1 MGAVWNIIYRSR
13 QDTLWSKLTLFNA
26 VTLASV
32 LYCSHIWG
40 IRYLQ
45 DIEKVQNQFL
55 RRTLGLSFN
64 SPTYTMRLE
73 TGLTKL
79 RVRVI
84 KQALHFL
91 IKVMTSDCDRYTS
104 RCYQALLRNSNSES
118 CLLEYNWV
126 AQIKQLLSP
135 ALPLQTWHTL
145 TAEDLTNR
153 AAGIVD
159 AFRLMSYN
167 EDSNRIAYS
176 ATYLYCQSFNY
187 QFAEPAAY
195 LRLPISTQAMRLI
208 AQTRIG
214 NGKFFVNGDSFFINK
229 EDTCTICSLH
239 EEKTIY
245 HILFRCVVNLG
256 PRTAF
261 LRGRP
266 VPNELEWWSS

>member
-1 MGAVWNIIYRSR
+1 MVVLSNTRQGLQMKIRKLEQYFDMNKLIVHLDKTKVIVFRKGGKLPNNTTFKYNGQGQDIEVVNEYIYLGVPFSSSRVFRKAARYFKNKGNATMGAVWNIIYRSR

-40 IRYLQ
+40 IRYLE

-91 IKVMTSDCDRYTS
+91 IKVMTSDCDRYTR

-118 CLLEYNWV
+118 CLLEYNCV

-176 ATYLYCQSFNY
+176 ATYL
-187 QFAEPAAY
+187 
-195 LRLPISTQAMRLI
+195 
-208 AQTRIG
+208 
-214 NGKFFVNGDSFFINK
+214 
-229 EDTCTICSLH
+229 
-239 EEKTIY
+239 
-245 HILFRCVVNLG
+245 
-256 PRTAF
+256 
-261 LRGRP
+261 
-266 VPNELEWWSS
+266 